1 MMRRRPTWALFA
13 AILAAGCAGLLGSR
27 AGEPGNDGSP
37 AAAGD
42 SLAAPD
48 TVARADTAAGPGAG
62 RAAGASGNAGPADAP
77 PEDSVS
83 RAPSGPVYV
92 TDVEKLA
99 AMGPAYTPYDRP
111 PLLQKG
117 GYLEGILRATV
128 LPVVEKHDLPADT
141 WARFWVL
148 VDVEGGVRDAV
159 LHLTSGHAAF
169 DEAARAAV
177 LRLRFSPAR
186 RDGEIVPVWV
196 LRRVSL
202 LMG

>member
-1 MMRRRPTWALFA
+1 V
-13 AILAAGCAGLLGSR
+13 
-27 AGEPGNDGSP
+27 
-37 AAAGD
+37 AAA
-42 SLAAPD
+42 D
-48 TVARADTAAGPGAG
+48 TVARADTTPGPGAG
-62 RAAGASGNAGPADAP
+62 PAADTAGNAGPAGAP
-77 PEDSVS
+77 PEDSVTD
-83 RAPSGPVYV
+83 APSGPVYV
-92 TDVEKLA
+92 TDVEELA

-117 GYLEGILRATV
+117 RYLEGILRATV
-128 LPVVEKHDLPADT
+128 LPVVEKHDLPADE

-148 VDVEGGVRDAV
+148 VDAEGRVRDAV
-159 LHLTSGHAAF
+159 LQLTSGHAAF
-169 DEAARAAV
+169 DGAARAAA